1 MTQSNTRPVLLTKTL
16 VIGLGSTGTQV
27 CNSLL
32 RRLEWEF
39 GSADRAPWVQFM
51 AIETNNNE
59 PTPLRQQQH
68 NDFFSIALDPRKYS
82 EILADVRKGG
92 ETGPAR
98 WADSATLEKLKDTV
112 GGAGNIRMIGR
123 LTFLERENF
132 GLVYKAVGDR
142 IGRLKKLNEATA
154 FEKRGALPD
163 GSNPQIQFGSGG
175 SLRIVVVGTLCGGTC
190 SGLAPDF
197 GYFLRTG
204 LAVSEDKI
212 IGIFTL
218 PHEHLTSTTSS
229 NAARLKKNAYHA
241 LTELNHYHQGNAAT
255 LPPITY
261 PNNTQAD
268 LQVEPYDLP
277 FLVSPSAPTKLAEK
291 ELTELVADRIFMNIV
306 NPEADPFSR
315 AIDAPMPDRDHQA
328 HVFSTF
334 GLSVVE
340 FPAPQITEATSKK
353 LLHGALDHWQA
364 MKPGRAQDLTTTLG
378 LDWSALVSSL
388 LQRSADEWQSDVV
401 KDVVKEIGETKP
413 DFQKLDRSLG
423 ELRKQVGPD
432 GGLVDRL
439 RAHREQVIEAIY
451 LRFQQHAQQALLER
465 TYGPQVLTSEVEG
478 LLAYLRQLHEAAR
491 DNAGVAQSEAGEAWR
506 KVDDGVSQLKTEL
519 KRKSLLNPNRS
530 NIERA
535 QADLRRAIRDFA
547 QIQVEASVHA
557 SIQTHETYGT
567 IDLGV
572 AENLQRRFQRVLS
585 NLRSLDGRIT
595 ALKNQFYRDYEARS
609 NEIPPLNGLV
619 LLEPRTTV
627 QNEYRRAL
635 EAGKQSS
642 VEDLSNIEAR
652 LYSDIISSWADLP
665 NAVVPPLNQTR
676 DGWIA
681 DPFDPRGDMLVPE
694 TVYDNLLAAARRPF
708 STVLAQENVIERV
721 IHDGQMN
728 QGLANKVRV
737 AAAQSQPF
745 LHLNHTKAVE
755 GNRSPVM
762 HRQALLT
769 PARTNPAMDD
779 EFKRLVSS
787 VFSPSNTSYMP
798 SPDPTRA
805 LFLEEYFR
813 FPLRGLDQV
822 LGTGG
827 LHSAEC
833 ADFPTFH
840 TRRDVNW
847 YGLSEREG
855 KLLADADEAL
865 TLGVLLGEITVQ
877 DGLIIP
883 WSITG
888 LGTRDFRRLPAN
900 LPDAARIL
908 ARGEQDVDGHS
919 MLGALPTVQ
928 AKIEQHWRRH
938 DIPMEESSHAFIE
951 SLETKLE
958 EFYRQGR
965 DHQIGGWDDKLWA
978 GERLT
983 KYTAKHAA
991 LRDAASKVYWPAPA
1005 IINSLTFQKGQRGSG
1020 PWTGEAPADGLYC
1033 TECGGKIGT
1042 DPKDAAQNG
1051 WRCFNNSK
1059 HQYGPGAR

>member
-1 MTQSNTRPVLLTKTL
+1 MTQSNTRPVEVTKTL

-27 CNSLL
+27 CNGLI
-32 RRLEWEF
+32 RRLEWEY
-39 GSADRAPWVQFM
+39 GSANQAPWVKFM
-51 AIETNNNE
+51 AIETNSNE
-59 PTPLRQQQH
+59 PTLLRQN
-68 NDFFSIALDPRKYS
+68 NDFFSIGLEAREYS
-82 EILADVRKGG
+82 QLLESVRKGG
-92 ETGPAR
+92 KTGPAR
-98 WADSATLEKLKDTV
+98 WADPATLEKLTDTV

-123 LTFLERENF
+123 LTFMAKTNF
-132 GLVYKAVGDR
+132 DRVHVAVRDR
-142 IGRLKKLNEATA
+142 IDKLGNLNESTA
-154 FEKRGALPD
+154 FEKRGVLRD
-163 GSNPQIQFGSGG
+163 GSNPQIQFGSGE
-175 SLRIVVVGTLCGGTC
+175 SLRIFVVGTLCGGTC

-204 LAVSEDKI
+204 LVGPEDKI

-218 PHEHLTSTTSS
+218 PHEHLNSTTSS
-229 NAARLKKNAYHA
+229 NASRLKKNAYHA
-241 LTELNHYHQGNAAT
+241 LTELNHYHQGNAGT

-261 PNNTQAD
+261 PNETQAN

-340 FPAPQITEATSKK
+340 FPAPQITDAASKK
-353 LLHGALDHWQA
+353 LLHGTLDHWQA
-364 MKPGRAQDLTTTLG
+364 MKPGRTKDLTTGLG

-388 LQRSADEWQSDVV
+388 LQRSSDEWQSDVI
-401 KDVVKEIGETKP
+401 KDAVKEIGESKP
-413 DFQKLDRSLG
+413 DFQKLDRALG
-423 ELRKQVGPD
+423 DIRKQVGPD
-432 GGLVDRL
+432 GGLADRL
-439 RAHREQVIEAIY
+439 RTHREEVIESIY
-451 LRFQQHAQQALLER
+451 LRFQQHAQQALLDR
-465 TYGPQVLTSEVEG
+465 TYGPQVLTAEVEA
-478 LLAYLRQLHEAAR
+478 LLTYLRQLHDAAR
-491 DNAGVAQSEAGEAWR
+491 ENAGVAQGEAGDAWR
-506 KVDDGVSQLKTEL
+506 KVDDGVTQLKAEL
-519 KRKSLLNPNRS
+519 KRKSMLNPNRA
-530 NIERA
+530 NIERV
-535 QADLRRAIRDFA
+535 QADLRRAVRDFA
-547 QIQVEASVHA
+547 KIQVEASVHA

-572 AENLQRRFQRVLS
+572 AENLQRRFQQVLS

-595 ALKNQFYRDYEARS
+595 ALKNQLYRDYEARS
-609 NEIPPLNGLV
+609 SELPPLNGLV

-627 QNEYRRAL
+627 QNEYREAL
-635 EAGKQSS
+635 EAGKLSS

-652 LYSDIISSWADLP
+652 LYGEIISSWTDLP
-665 NAVVPPLNQTR
+665 SAVVPPLNQKR

-681 DPFDPRGDMLVPE
+681 DSFDPRGDALIPKA
-694 TVYDNLLAAARRPF
+694 VYARLLAAARLPF

-721 IHDGQMN
+721 IHEGQIN

-737 AAAQSQPF
+737 AATQSQPF
-745 LHLNHTKAVE
+745 LHLNHDKAIE

-762 HRQALLT
+762 RRQALLT
-769 PARTNPAMDD
+769 PARTNPAMNE
-779 EFKRLVSS
+779 EFKGLVSS
-787 VFSPSNTSYMP
+787 VFSPSSTSYMA

-813 FPLRGLDQV
+813 FPPRGLDQV

-827 LHSAEC
+827 LHAAEC

-855 KLLADADEAL
+855 RLLADADEAL
-865 TLGVLLGEITVQ
+865 TLGVLLGEITVR

-883 WSITG
+883 WTVTG
-888 LGTRDFRRLPAN
+888 FGDREFRRLPAN

-908 ARGEQDVDGHS
+908 ARGEQDTDGYS
-919 MLGALPTVQ
+919 MMGALPTIQ
-928 AKIEQHWRRH
+928 AKIEQHWKRY

-951 SLETKLE
+951 LLETKLE

-965 DHQIGGWDDKLWA
+965 QGQIQGWGDRLWA

-983 KYTAKHAA
+983 KYTAKHAP
-991 LRDAASKVYWPAPA
+991 LQDAASKVYWPAPA
-1005 IINSLTFQKGQRGSG
+1005 IINSLTFRKGQSG
-1020 PWTGEAPADGLYC
+1020 PWGGEVPKDGLFC
-1033 TECGGKIGT
+1033 PECGGDIGT
-1042 DPKDAAQNG
+1042 EPKDAAQNG
-1051 WRCFNNSK
+1051 WRCFNNST
-1059 HQYGPGAR
+1059 HYYGPGAR

>member
-1 MTQSNTRPVLLTKTL
+1 MTQSNTRPVELTKTL

-27 CNSLL
+27 CNALL

-39 GSADRAPWVQFM
+39 GSADRAPWVQFL
-51 AIETNNNE
+51 AIETNSNE
-59 PTPLRQQQH
+59 PTPLKQH
-68 NDFFSIALDPRKYS
+68 NDFLSIGLETREYS
-82 EILADVRKGG
+82 ELLEIVRKGG
-92 ETGPAR
+92 DTGPAR
-98 WADSATLEKLKDTV
+98 WADRATLEKLKDTV

-123 LTFLERENF
+123 LTFMAKTNF
-132 GLVYKAVGDR
+132 DRVYVAARDR
-142 IGRLKKLNEATA
+142 IDRLVKLDESAA
-154 FEKRGALPD
+154 FEKRGALLD
-163 GSNPQIQFGSGG
+163 GSNPQIQFGSGRN
-175 SLRIVVVGTLCGGTC
+175 LRIFVVGTLCGGTC

-204 LAVSEDKI
+204 LAGPEDKI

-218 PHEHLTSTTSS
+218 PHEHLNSTTSS
-229 NAARLKKNAYHA
+229 NASRLKKNAYHA
-241 LTELNHYHQGNAAT
+241 LTELNHYHQGNAGT

-277 FLVSPSAPTKLAEK
+277 FLVAPSAPTKLAEK
-291 ELTELVADRIFMNIV
+291 ELTELVADRIFMNVV

-340 FPAPQITEATSKK
+340 FPAPQITEAASKK

-364 MKPGRAQDLTTTLG
+364 MKPGRTQDLTTGLG

-401 KDVVKEIGETKP
+401 KDAVKEIGEARP
-413 DFQKLDRSLG
+413 DFQKLDRALG

-432 GGLVDRL
+432 GGLAERL
-439 RAHREQVIEAIY
+439 RAQREQVIESIY
-451 LRFQQHAQQALLER
+451 LKFQQHARQTLLDR
-465 TYGPQVLTSEVEG
+465 TYGPQVLTSEVDA
-478 LLAYLRQLHEAAR
+478 LLAYLRLLHNAAR
-491 DNAGVAQSEAGEAWR
+491 ENSGVAQGEAGDAWR
-506 KVDDGVSQLKTEL
+506 KVDDGVTQLKAEL

-530 NIERA
+530 NIERV
-535 QADLRRAIRDFA
+535 QTDLRRSVRDFA
-547 QIQVEASVHA
+547 RIQVEASVHA

-585 NLRSLDGRIT
+585 NLHSLDGRIT
-595 ALKNQFYRDYEARS
+595 ALKNQLYRDYEANS
-609 NEIPPLNGLV
+609 TKLPPLNGLV
-619 LLEPRTTV
+619 LFEPMTTV
-627 QNEYRRAL
+627 QNEYRQAL
-635 EAGKQSS
+635 EESKLSS

-652 LYSDIISSWADLP
+652 LYSEILSSWNDLP

-681 DPFDPRGDMLVPE
+681 DPYDPRGDTLVPR
-694 TVYDNLLAAARRPF
+694 TVYNQLLTAARRPF
-708 STVLAQENVIERV
+708 SAVLAKENVIERV
-721 IHDGQMN
+721 IRDGQIN
-728 QGLANKVRV
+728 QDLANKVRD
-737 AAAQSQPF
+737 AATKSQPF
-745 LHLNHTKAVE
+745 LHLNHNKAVE

-762 HRQALLT
+762 RRQALLT
-769 PARTNPAMDD
+769 PTRTNPAMND
-779 EFKRLVSS
+779 EFRGLVSS
-787 VFSPSNTSYMP
+787 VFSPSSTSYMA
-798 SPDPTRA
+798 SPDPTRT

-813 FPLRGLDQV
+813 FPPRGLDQV

-865 TLGVLLGEITVQ
+865 TLGVLLGEITVR

-883 WSITG
+883 WTVTG
-888 LGTRDFRRLPAN
+888 FGDREFRRLPAN

-908 ARGEQDVDGHS
+908 ARGEQDEDGYS
-919 MLGALPTVQ
+919 MLGALPTIQ
-928 AKIEQHWRRH
+928 AKIEQHWKRY

-951 SLETKLE
+951 LLETKLA

-965 DHQIGGWDDKLWA
+965 AGQIGGWGDRLWA

-983 KYTAKHAA
+983 KYTAKHAP
-991 LRDAASKVYWPAPA
+991 LQDAASKAFWPAPA
-1005 IINSLTFQKGQRGSG
+1005 IINSLTFRKGQSG
-1020 PWTGEAPADGLYC
+1020 PWGGEVPRDGLYC
-1033 TECGGKIGT
+1033 PQCGGTIGI
-1042 DPKDAAQNG
+1042 DPKDAAEHG
-1051 WRCFNNSK
+1051 WRCFNNSA
-1059 HQYGPGAR
+1059 HYYGRG